1 MAKQYLLLAAIPALL
16 FASCANDNEP
26 GDPNTSPNLSNSLKV
41 NVLSSSSQA
50 GRLSVARD
58 TRGAK
63 AQRLQYVGSLLPV
76 NTAASERWSAT
87 SVTIANGKAYVTW
100 HSDFQAHQ
108 AAKSWGGALDIVD
121 IASIATNP
129 DAALELTFSNDSLKL
144 NQGYVSGNTLYLAG
158 TSSKV
163 GAAVG
168 SIALPVTDQSAIRY
182 LDIPGSSANSVYQ
195 LNDSELMAVSGYAG
209 AAVKFPANF
218 ATVENLDDVNVTEVI
233 PQSAAFGGKFVADG
247 YILRSDDTAGEIIP
261 VSGIGGV
268 KLDAPLTSSEKYAES
283 FNEATN
289 QWEEVSG
296 ETATHYG
303 KHTMAVKDGRAY
315 VGAGKNG
322 LRVYDVA
329 NGTALW
335 SNGNYTAGV
344 CVDDDYVYAAS
355 GNGLRVYTAAA
366 DGKLTLFAYE
376 VEKYNETTGMAE
388 SSTAAANGHSANF
401 VAVDPATGY
410 IFVAYGQTGVR
421 IYKLNAG
428 APEPPA
434 PEFEYTLTYEL
445 STASNQ
451 AAPNVSG
458 MPDPQG
464 SADGVFTLSGNVP
477 TSEDSHWTFLGWSEN
492 PAVDPARNPNWESE
506 VVKPGASYTATQKAT
521 VLYAIWQFNV
531 SGGGNQGGG
540 GSDVNPP
547 SDPNQGG
554 GGSDTGGGTFN

>member
-26 GDPNTSPNLSNSLKV
+26 GDLNTSPNLSNSLKV

-50 GRLSVARD
+50 GRLNVVRD

-63 AQRLQYVGSLLPV
+63 AQRLQYVGELLPV
-76 NTAASERWSAT
+76 KAAASERWSAT

-100 HSDFQAHQ
+100 HSDFQAHEG
-108 AAKSWGGALDIVD
+108 AKSWGGALDIVD

-168 SIALPVTDQSAIRY
+168 SLALPVTEESAIRY
-182 LDIPGSSANSVYQ
+182 LNIPGSSANSVYQ

-218 ATVENLDDVNVTEVI
+218 ATVENLDDVTVTEVI

-506 VVKPGASYTATQKAT
+506 VVKPGASYTATQKVT

>member
-1 MAKQYLLLAAIPALL
+1 M
-16 FASCANDNEP
+16 
-26 GDPNTSPNLSNSLKV
+26 
-41 NVLSSSSQA
+41 LSSSSQA

-76 NTAASERWSAT
+76 NTAASEHWSAT

-100 HSDFQAHQ
+100 HSDFQAQQ

-209 AAVKFPANF
+209 AAVKFPADF
-218 ATVENLDDVNVTEVI
+218 ATVENLDEVNVTEVI

-289 QWEEVSG
+289 KWEEVSG

-344 CVDDDYVYAAS
+344 CVDDEYVYAAS

-434 PEFEYTLTYEL
+434 LKFEYTLTYEL

-506 VVKPGASYTATQKAT
+506 VVKPGATYTATQKAT